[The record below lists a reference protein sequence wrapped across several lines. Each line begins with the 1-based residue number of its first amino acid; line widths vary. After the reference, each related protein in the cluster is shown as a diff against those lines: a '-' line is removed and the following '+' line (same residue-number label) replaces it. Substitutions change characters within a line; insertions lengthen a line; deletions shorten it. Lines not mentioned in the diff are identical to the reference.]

1 MIKSFRNRD
10 LERLWNSSLRV
21 PQKTLETRSI
31 LRVIDAI
38 NAASVP
44 YDVAFSGNRFD
55 EWTEDSEQRYGA
67 MISEHWLVSFS
78 WIDGHAFEV
87 DLERLD

>member
-10 LERLWNSSLRV
+10 LERLWKFGHQV
-21 PQKTLETRSI
+21 PQKTLEARSI
-31 LRVIDAI
+31 LRVVDAI
-38 NAASVP
+38 NVASLP

-55 EWTEDSEQRYGA
+55 EWTENDQQRYGA
-67 MISEHWLVSFS
+67 MISDHWLVSFS
-78 WIDGHAFEV
+78 WREGHAVDV